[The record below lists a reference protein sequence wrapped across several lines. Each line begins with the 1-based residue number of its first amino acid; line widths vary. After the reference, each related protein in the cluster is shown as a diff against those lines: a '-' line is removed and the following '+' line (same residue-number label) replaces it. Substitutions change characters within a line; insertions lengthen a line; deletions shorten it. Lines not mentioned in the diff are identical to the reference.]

1 MCQAV
6 CGLCVCQ
13 LEDRQP
19 LEYLSEMRQVTIV
32 FINLLLVESLSKIE
46 LCGILQK
53 AFDAI
58 YTQVKRMQGL
68 DQSVGCL

>member
-1 MCQAV
+1 MCVCICV
-6 CGLCVCQ
+6 CGCQ

-32 FINLLLVESLSKIE
+32 FINLVLVEACSKISI
-46 LCGILQK
+46 GSTLQH

-58 YTQVKRMQGL
+58 YNNIKPVQGNIIAIEN
-68 DQSVGCL
+68 